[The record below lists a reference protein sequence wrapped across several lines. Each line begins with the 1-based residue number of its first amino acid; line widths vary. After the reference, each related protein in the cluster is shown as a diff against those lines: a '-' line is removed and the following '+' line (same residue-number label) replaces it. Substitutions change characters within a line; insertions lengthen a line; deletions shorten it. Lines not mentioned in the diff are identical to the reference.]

1 MMNSGA
7 TDPLTATA
15 SLPEAVEAAATLL
28 YHAAST
34 GQDLPAS
41 VRDPIIKVRAAVHD
55 GGGASHEDE
64 AKFLAA
70 YAQLALRV
78 SPVTA
83 VTLAATSRRNG
94 RRGWLASLLRLGPV
108 SDAQR
113 LASQFGLLAL
123 CLIAAIAFG
132 EWTHGFIG
140 SILTAEKQYAINAQE
155 MREANIDVFSI
166 EAQIERLAP
175 KLGKD
180 TAEAGAV
187 RQALESRRDN
197 VQKTIWRLEDT
208 NRKLRDT
215 IAKGSETLERIL
227 FLGGEKLR
235 HVGNVLGGFLL
246 PVLYGALGTC
256 AFVMRSLFREMVDRT
271 FDGRRTG
278 EFKVRIFLGMLSG
291 LTLQWLV
298 VRSDGAIAGGT
309 TPAVLAFLGGYSVEM
324 LFTTLDR
331 LVHLVAGRMRPS
343 QRGQAARPRR
353 EPEAPGGPKR
363 GRSREVPVNGGAP
376 GAKPTGPVPTLTPIR
391 VEAN

>member
-1 MMNSGA
+1 VS
-7 TDPLTATA
+7 
-15 SLPEAVEAAATLL
+15 
-28 YHAAST
+28 
-34 GQDLPAS
+34 Q
-41 VRDPIIKVRAAVHD
+41 
-55 GGGASHEDE
+55 EDE

-140 SILTAEKQYAINAQE
+140 SILAAEKQYAINAQE
-155 MREANIDVFSI
+155 MREANIEVFSI
-166 EAQIERLAP
+166 EGQIERLAP
-175 KLGKD
+175 RLGKD

-215 IAKGSETLERIL
+215 IDKGSETLERIL

-235 HVGNVLGGFLL
+235 HVGNVLGAFLL

-343 QRGQAARPRR
+343 LRGQAARPRR
-353 EPEAPGGPKR
+353 EPESPGGPKR
-363 GRSREVPVNGGAP
+363 ARSREVAVNGGAP
-376 GAKPTGPVPTLTPIR
+376 GAKPAGAVPPLTPIR
-391 VEAN
+391 AEAN

>member
-1 MMNSGA
+1 MMNSSA
-7 TDPLTATA
+7 TIDPPTA

-28 YHAAST
+28 YHAVST
-34 GQDLPAS
+34 GQDLPAT
-41 VRDPIIKVRAAVHD
+41 VRDPIIKVRAAVRD
-55 GGGASHEDE
+55 GSGASQEDE

-94 RRGWLASLLRLGPV
+94 RHGWLASLLRLRPV

-140 SILTAEKQYAINAQE
+140 SILAAEKQYAINAQE
-155 MREANIDVFSI
+155 MREANIEVFSI

-175 KLGKD
+175 RLGKD

-197 VQKTIWRLEDT
+197 VQKTIWRLEET
-208 NRKLRDT
+208 NRTLRDT
-215 IAKGSETLERIL
+215 IDKGSETLERIL

-353 EPEAPGGPKR
+353 EPEAIGGPKR
-363 GRSREVPVNGGAP
+363 GRSREVAVNGGAP
-376 GAKPTGPVPTLTPIR
+376 GAKPAGPVPNLTPIR